1 MSDGKT
7 KVSPWVIRRNFPF
20 HLFLFD
26 LLGTRL
32 STCTA
37 TVSTTNLLWS
47 TNNCLQSFISNG
59 NGNLAW
65 PGAGQWTGKARKRHS
80 QATDLPSA
88 INHVWTF
95 TSLNKFRTFPHPGII
110 KQLSLGLIV
119 IKFTCSWLVFA
130 LFTGHCSFGATTS
143 PAFLTIMTWGRFNLC
158 KGY

>member
-1 MSDGKT
+1 MPDRKT

-65 PGAGQWTGKARKRHS
+65 PG
-80 QATDLPSA
+80 
-88 INHVWTF
+88 
-95 TSLNKFRTFPHPGII
+95 RTFPSNWSTQCHKPCLDFHKFKKISYFPTPRDYKTIIPGPHCNQIYL
-110 KQLSLGLIV
+110 QLTCVSLIYR
-119 IKFTCSWLVFA
+119 T
-130 LFTGHCSFGATTS
+130 LFFWRHNIPGFSNNNDFR
-143 PAFLTIMTWGRFNLC
+143 TI
-158 KGY
+158 